1 MTVAEQQALFER
13 TRRRIQQNLQEIA
26 ALAEKATGSEGFF
39 PPFVRLAV
47 DSLGGV
53 GGAVWHVKAEGFEC
67 IAAHQFDSS
76 GFQQNPAQKRAV
88 EHVLAEV
95 AKLGRSHIVPPGG
108 RGETEDINTTAFPFF
123 YTPVVSDGKVVL
135 ILQVWIPDNGD
146 PKTYHDINAFLHSWC
161 QHALTYLRNHQRTA
175 LVGRNE
181 ELSQLVRMQSEL
193 LGELDV
199 REVSAVTV
207 NYTADALRA
216 DLAALF
222 IRHGRGWKLIAAS
235 NQDAVDEKSQQTRA
249 LSALV
254 GDLGPAESALVRQ
267 AGEMDGAAQFEGT
280 DFQSVVWRTIHSRQ
294 KHPDYTIAAFRH
306 ESPGFDKT
314 SSETLDRIT
323 TAAGRSIETAHHFH
337 AMPLRQITSRAARWI
352 HDWRCRRRGRL
363 VAIGAILLAL
373 AAVLFLIPVPI
384 KVPAVCVVEPTQLSA
399 SVAETSGKIVEV
411 LAREGQRVRAG
422 DLLARMDDREYA
434 TQLAVLE
441 QQRLRWEVEGL
452 RAQTAGS
459 EAERKLAEVNIQR
472 ETEAMRRIEYLRSK
486 TEIRSPIDGVVLTK
500 NLQNR
505 LGETLEQGAKF
516 CEIAGDESY
525 DLVLEIRQSDIGDL
539 LRALEKQES
548 LPVNF
553 ILHSHSQY
561 QLRATIDDVRRVSEL
576 PEIRQDHSAFLLRV
590 PFPPGS
596 PVEDLLKPGYTGK
609 AKVRIGSGSLFHSW
623 FRPFFNYWRVEW
635 GV

>member
-1 MTVAEQQALFER
+1 MSVAEQEALFER
-13 TRRRIQQNLQEIA
+13 TRRRIQQNLQEIS
-26 ALAEKATGSEGFF
+26 ALAERSTGGDAFF
-39 PPFVRLAV
+39 PQFVRLAV

-53 GGAVWHVKAEGFEC
+53 GGAVWHIKGDSLEC
-67 IAAHQFDSS
+67 VANHNFASI
-76 GFQQNPAQKRAV
+76 GFQENRTQKRSV

-95 AKLGRSHIVPPGG
+95 AKVGRSHIVPPGG
-108 RGETEDINTTAFPFF
+108 RGGNEEINATSFPIF

-161 QHALTYLRNHQRTA
+161 QHALTYLRNHHRTA
-175 LVGRNE
+175 LAGKNE
-181 ELSQLVRMQSEL
+181 ELAQLVRMQSEL

-199 REVSAVTV
+199 REVSTVTV

-222 IRHGRGWKLIAAS
+222 IRHGRGWRLLAAS
-235 NQDAVDEKSQQTRA
+235 NQDAVDQKSQQTRA

-254 GDLGPAESALVRQ
+254 GELGPAETASTRR
-267 AGEMDGAAQFEGT
+267 AGEGDESGQFTGT
-280 DFQSVVWRTIHSRQ
+280 DFQSVVWKTIHSSR
-294 KHPDYTIAAFRH
+294 KHPDYTLVAFRH
-306 ESPGFDKT
+306 ESPDFDKT
-314 SSETLDRIT
+314 SADTLERIT
-323 TAAGRSIETAHHFH
+323 SAAGRSIETAHHFH
-337 AMPLRQITSRAARWI
+337 SMPLRQVTARVGRWI
-352 HDWRCRRRGRL
+352 HDWKCRRRGRL
-363 VAIGAILLAL
+363 LAVAGILLAL
-373 AAVLFLIPVPI
+373 LGALFLIPVPI
-384 KVPAVCVVEPTQLSA
+384 KVPAVCVVEPTRLSA
-399 SVAETSGKIVEV
+399 AVAETSGKVVEV
-411 LAREGQRVRAG
+411 LVREGQSVRAG
-422 DLLARMDDREYA
+422 DVLARLDDREYV

-459 EAERKLAEVNIQR
+459 EAERKLADVNIQR
-472 ETEAMRRIEYLRSK
+472 ETEAMRRVEYLRSK
-486 TEIRSPIDGVVLTK
+486 TEIRAAIDGVVLTK

-505 LGETLEQGAKF
+505 LGETLEQGARF
-516 CEIAGDESY
+516 CELAGDDAY

-539 LRALEKQES
+539 LRALETQKS

-561 QLRATIDDVRRVSEL
+561 QLSATIDDVRKVSEL
-576 PEIRQDHSAFLLRV
+576 PELRHDHSAFLLRI
-590 PFPPGS
+590 PFPEGS
-596 PVEDLLKPGYTGK
+596 PLSEVLKPGYTGK
-609 AKVRIGSGSLFHSW
+609 AKVRIGNGSLFHSW